1 METMG
6 KNIEI
11 VPCTIRE
18 QRKVRYYNIL
28 NTTWLQL
35 YYPAPGG
42 SQKGLSDLSKPLKST
57 DFQRFFLCPRYP
69 SYAKY

>member
-11 VPCTIRE
+11 VPCTIRK

-28 NTTWLQL
+28 NTTWLQR

-42 SQKGLSDLSKPLKST
+42 LQDKTSKLGISLKIKC
-57 DFQRFFLCPRYP
+57 FQRYFL
-69 SYAKY
+69 S